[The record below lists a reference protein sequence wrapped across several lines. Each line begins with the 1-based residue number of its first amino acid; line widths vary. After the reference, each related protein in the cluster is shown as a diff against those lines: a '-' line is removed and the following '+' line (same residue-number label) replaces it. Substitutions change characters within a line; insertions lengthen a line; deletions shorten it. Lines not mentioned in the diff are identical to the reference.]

1 MKKYLVFIVLFSF
14 FIFFQST
21 DIYSG
26 IGINGINP
34 DFILIVLTIG
44 AFILG
49 PMSGQILGFL
59 VGLVLD
65 IMSGKLLGISAFTYT
80 VIGFGVGL
88 LGSKV
93 YGSSILIFIIF
104 LFFATLAKALL
115 FSMLGTIFLKA
126 GYFGYFSQGKVFLEA
141 VMNSLLT
148 PPFFFIITR
157 IKRRVVI

>member
-1 MKKYLVFIVLFSF
+1 MKKYLLSIVLFAL

-26 IGINGINP
+26 ISINGINP
-34 DFILIVLTIG
+34 DFILIILTIE

-49 PMSGQILGFL
+49 PMSGQVLGFL

-80 VIGFGVGL
+80 AIGFGVGL

-93 YGSSILIFIIF
+93 YGSNILISIIF

-115 FSMLGTIFLKA
+115 FSMLGTIFLEA